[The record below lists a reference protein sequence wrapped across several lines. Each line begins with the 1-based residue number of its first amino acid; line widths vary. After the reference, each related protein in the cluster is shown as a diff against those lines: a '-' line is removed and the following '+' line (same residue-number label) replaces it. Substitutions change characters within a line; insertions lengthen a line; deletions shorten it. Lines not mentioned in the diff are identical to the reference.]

1 MEIKELASL
10 ERIGSHSHITGLGV
24 ENDEIKAIGDGL
36 VGQVKARKALNLIKK
51 LVLMNKNSG
60 RIILMTGKPGTGK
73 TAIATG
79 LSKSLGNVPI
89 TTISGSEVY
98 SLEMSKSECLTQSIR
113 KCMAVRIKEKITVIE
128 GEVVEINIED
138 ESRNFG
144 KIILKTTE
152 MESSYDLGE
161 KMIEQLNKENIL
173 AGDVIQINKE
183 TGKVF
188 KIGKSSFKKGDFDAL
203 GPDVK
208 YFSCPDGELIK
219 IKDDEKTVT
228 LHEIDVINSRTQ
240 GYLALFSGESG
251 EIRNEIREEVNKKV
265 EEWVNEGKAEFIT
278 GILFIDEV
286 HILDNE
292 AFSFLNKISE
302 DEFCPILILAS
313 NKEIL
318 KIDTQDGVEEQDI
331 PKDFIDR
338 ALIVKTDEYTGKEIE
353 SIVKLRMEEENIAI
367 DEESLKYLVDIAT
380 NTSLRYSL
388 NLLTF
393 SNARASKRNRSI
405 ILEDIKRVSDIF
417 LDENRAISCL
427 NK

>member
-1 MEIKELASL
+1 
-10 ERIGSHSHITGLGV
+10 
-24 ENDEIKAIGDGL
+24 
-36 VGQVKARKALNLIKK
+36 
-51 LVLMNKNSG
+51 
-60 RIILMTGKPGTGK
+60 
-73 TAIATG
+73 
-79 LSKSLGNVPI
+79 I

-173 AGDVIQINKE
+173 VGDVIQINKE

-208 YFSCPDGELIK
+208 YVSCPDGELIK
-219 IKDDEKTVT
+219 IKEDEKTVT

>member
-10 ERIGSHSHITGLGV
+10 ERISSHSHITGLGV

-208 YFSCPDGELIK
+208 YVSCPDGELIK

-318 KIDTQDGVEEQDI
+318 KIDTQDGAEEQDI

-338 ALIVKTDEYTGKEIE
+338 ALIVKTEEYTGKEIE

-367 DEESLKYLVDIAT
+367 DKESLKYLVDIAS

>member
-208 YFSCPDGELIK
+208 YVSCPDGELIK
-219 IKDDEKTVT
+219 IKEDEKTVT

-338 ALIVKTDEYTGKEIE
+338 ALIVKTEEYTGKEIE

-367 DEESLKYLVDIAT
+367 DKESLKYLVDIAS

-427 NK
+427 K

>member
-1 MEIKELASL
+1 
-10 ERIGSHSHITGLGV
+10 
-24 ENDEIKAIGDGL
+24 
-36 VGQVKARKALNLIKK
+36 
-51 LVLMNKNSG
+51 
-60 RIILMTGKPGTGK
+60 
-73 TAIATG
+73 
-79 LSKSLGNVPI
+79 
-89 TTISGSEVY
+89 
-98 SLEMSKSECLTQSIR
+98 
-113 KCMAVRIKEKITVIE
+113 
-128 GEVVEINIED
+128 
-138 ESRNFG
+138 
-144 KIILKTTE
+144 
-152 MESSYDLGE
+152 
-161 KMIEQLNKENIL
+161 
-173 AGDVIQINKE
+173 GDVIQINKE

-208 YFSCPDGELIK
+208 YVSCPDGELIK
-219 IKDDEKTVT
+219 IKEDEKTVT

-338 ALIVKTDEYTGKEIE
+338 ALIVKTEEYTGKEIE

-367 DEESLKYLVDIAT
+367 DKESLKYLVDIAS

-427 NK
+427 K